1 MISEAERI
9 LQSAWAA
16 LPTLLAAAPIT
27 LGYALAAMLLGL
39 PLALLVA
46 LARLSEAAPLQAV
59 SGVYVSF
66 MRGTP
71 LLVQIFMVYY
81 GLPAFGVTVSPLVG
95 GVTALTLNT
104 AAYLSE
110 TMRAAILSV
119 PRGQWEAAY
128 SLGLT
133 PRQTLRLI
141 VLPQAARV
149 ALPSL
154 GNTLIGLVKD
164 TSLVSVIT
172 VVELLRSA
180 QLVIARTFEPFGP
193 YLAAALIYWA
203 ISSLLELV
211 QRSLEARL
219 ARRGEKATKS
229 PGRSRGL

>member
-1 MISEAERI
+1 MSAEQLQTI
-9 LQSAWAA
+9 LQSAWQA
-16 LPTLLAAAPIT
+16 LPTLLAATPIT

-46 LARLSEAAPLQAV
+46 LARLSRLAPLRWI

-71 LLVQIFMVYY
+71 LLVQIFMIYY
-81 GLPAFGVTVSPLVG
+81 GLPSFGITVSPLVG
-95 GVTALTLNT
+95 GVAALTLNS

-110 TMRAAILSV
+110 TIRAAILSV

-133 PRQTLRLI
+133 PRQTLQLI

-211 QRSLEARL
+211 QRRLEARL
-219 ARRGEKATKS
+219 ARRG
-229 PGRSRGL
+229 

>member
-1 MISEAERI
+1 MTTEQLQQI
-9 LQSAWAA
+9 LQSAWGA

-27 LGYALAAMLLGL
+27 IGYALAAMLLGL

-46 LARLSEAAPLQAV
+46 LARLSGVAPLRTL
-59 SGVYVSF
+59 SSVYVSF
-66 MRGTP
+66 IRGTP

-81 GLPAFGVTVSPLVG
+81 GLPSFGVTLSPLVG
-95 GVTALTLNT
+95 GVLALTLNA

-110 TMRAAILSV
+110 TIRAAILSV
-119 PRGQWEAAY
+119 PRGQREAAL

-193 YLAAALIYWA
+193 YLAAALIYWL

-211 QRSLEARL
+211 QRRLEGRL
-219 ARRGEKATKS
+219 ARRG
-229 PGRSRGL
+229 

>member
-1 MISEAERI
+1 MTAEQLQLI
-9 LQSAWAA
+9 LQSAWEA
-16 LPTLLAAAPIT
+16 LPTLLRAAPIT
-27 LGYALAAMLLGL
+27 LGYALAAMGLGL
-39 PLALLVA
+39 PLALFVA
-46 LARLSEAAPLQAV
+46 LARLSRVAPLRGA
-59 SGVYVSF
+59 SSLYVSF
-66 MRGTP
+66 IRGTP
-71 LLVQIFMVYY
+71 LLVQIFMLYY
-81 GLPAFGVTVSPLVG
+81 GLPAFGVSVSPLLG
-95 GVTALTLNT
+95 GVLALTLNS

-110 TMRAAILSV
+110 TIRAAILSV
-119 PRGQWEAAY
+119 PRGQWEAAA

-193 YLAAALIYWA
+193 YLAAALIYWL

-211 QRSLEARL
+211 QRRLEARL
-219 ARRGEKATKS
+219 ARRG
-229 PGRSRGL
+229 